1 MCLNS
6 ARRYSKMFILRR
18 FHITNYFDNF
28 VHQLLNIISMSKLDD
43 LVQKYMEESAKHK
56 FGLKEDFLRAVAKS
70 CGPSIY
76 KTDSAKVSCSDKKEL
91 ATVKNNFL
99 IKKLGMKDT
108 AKLDEAIAD
117 VCKQMGSSN
126 RNKYRAIF
134 YALLAKRV
142 RKGAH
147 FKK

>member
-1 MCLNS
+1 
-6 ARRYSKMFILRR
+6 
-18 FHITNYFDNF
+18 
-28 VHQLLNIISMSKLDD
+28 MSKLDD
-43 LVQKYMEESAKHK
+43 LVQTYMKESDKHS
-56 FGLKEDFLRAVAKS
+56 FGLKEDYLRAVAKS

-76 KTDSAKVSCSDKKEL
+76 KSDSAKVSCSDKKEL

-108 AKLDEAIAD
+108 AKLDEAVAD

-142 RKGAH
+142 RKAAH